1 MDIVVSPAGIDTCL
15 TQRTPVSLP
24 AWKEANPPQ
33 AQGYTS
39 LTSITPI
46 IEPFIGRRIHAEG
59 ALASDTRIT
68 EILDISGSGVCRVTT
83 TKGTL
88 LAYCK
93 ITHLIDPSKTLQ
105 NYYVDA
111 EKGAKRLH
119 AKLENPMNQAY
130 IDGLGNY
137 LVGQLRERNI
147 TPHFCFSYGTYKG
160 VADTYRYNITDDY
173 ESYRKY
179 KAFWE
184 RRRQGLFKLY
194 TRGSESLSTPA
205 SSLRSSPFTCRSY
218 DSEKSH
224 ETLTSS
230 IEEGA
235 ADVELESVN
244 SFPSEKSGSTLDSH
258 SDCETDSDCEEED
271 EIFAEFK
278 NFPVILI
285 FQERMEGSM
294 DDLLENETAVG
305 AEFGT
310 PEWEER
316 WTAWTFQVI
325 AALCCAQG
333 VLGFTHNDLHTNNIL
348 WSSTTEEYICYGARD
363 GTVWRVPTYGRIFR
377 IIDFGRAIFRVGE
390 KWFVSDDYARGGD
403 AAGQYSPTDLRP
415 NPSFDLCRLAVSLID
430 MVFPDPPVERLDGD
444 ILSREVTREGTWTVH
459 ETESPLWNM
468 LWSWLLD
475 NDGCNVLRDED
486 GTERFPDFDLYQ
498 KISANVFGAKPQEQ
512 IRRALFSKFH
522 VSREGVK
529 TMYPLFC

>member
-1 MDIVVSPAGIDTCL
+1 MDIVVSPAGIDPCL

-24 AWKEANPPQ
+24 AWKEASPPQ

-46 IEPFIGRRIHAEG
+46 LEPFLGRQVTTEG

-68 EILDISGSGVCRVTT
+68 EVLDISGSGVCRVST
-83 TKGTL
+83 TKGSQ

-93 ITHLIDPSKTLQ
+93 VTHLIDPSKTLQ
-105 NYYVDA
+105 NYYADA
-111 EKGAKRLH
+111 EKGVKRRAAKV
-119 AKLENPMNQAY
+119 ENPMNQAY

-137 LVGQLRERNI
+137 LVGQLRERGI
-147 TPHFCFSYGTYKG
+147 TPHFCLSYGAYKG
-160 VADTYRYNITDDY
+160 VAGTYRYNISEDY

-184 RRRQGLFKLY
+184 RRRQGLFGLY

-205 SSLRSSPFTCRSY
+205 SSLRSSPLTCRSY

-224 ETLTSS
+224 ETLDSS
-230 IEEGA
+230 IEGT
-235 ADVELESVN
+235 ADVELESVD
-244 SFPSEKSGSTLDSH
+244 SFPSGKSESASGSESDS
-258 SDCETDSDCEEED
+258 EYEEEEEED
-271 EIFAEFK
+271 IFAEFK
-278 NFPVILI
+278 DFPVLLI
-285 FQERMEGSM
+285 FQERMEGIM
-294 DDLLENETAVG
+294 DNLLEDEEAVG
-305 AEFGT
+305 AEIGT
-310 PEWEER
+310 AEWDER

-348 WSSTTEEYICYGARD
+348 WSSTTEEFLYYGARD

-377 IIDFGRAIFRVGE
+377 IIDFGRSIFRVGE
-390 KWFVSDDYARGGD
+390 QWFVSDDYARGGD
-403 AAGQYSPTDLRP
+403 AAGQYSLTALRP

-430 MVFPDPPVERLDGD
+430 MVFPEPPVEMLDGEV
-444 ILSREVTREGTWTVH
+444 LSREGSWTVH

-468 LWSWLLD
+468 LWTWLLD
-475 NDGCNVLRDED
+475 EDGRNVLRDED

-512 IRRALFSKFH
+512 IRRALFSKYC
-522 VSREGVK
+522 VPRDGVK